1 MGLSCR
7 PDEFSHR
14 RSGRGTTHAS
24 DTIRRFLVFLLE
36 AFWQS
41 LSVSREVRGSR
52 KPPRGGH
59 RAAMRREA
67 LRSRLK
73 LLALIV
79 IGLPIVA
86 FMIYINLK
94 Q

>member
-1 MGLSCR
+1 
-7 PDEFSHR
+7 
-14 RSGRGTTHAS
+14 
-24 DTIRRFLVFLLE
+24 
-36 AFWQS
+36 
-41 LSVSREVRGSR
+41 
-52 KPPRGGH
+52 
-59 RAAMRREA
+59 MRREA